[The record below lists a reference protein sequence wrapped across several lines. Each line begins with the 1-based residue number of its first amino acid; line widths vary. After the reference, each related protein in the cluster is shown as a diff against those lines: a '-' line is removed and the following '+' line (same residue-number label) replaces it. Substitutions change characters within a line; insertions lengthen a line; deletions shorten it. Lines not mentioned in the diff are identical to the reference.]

1 MPHPLR
7 QVLISSLI
15 AFHAAMMLCGP
26 CLHAM
31 PGLGHRGGAKSAA
44 APDSIEL
51 SAARQELAD
60 DCPICQ
66 LVAQV
71 QLPIEACEVS
81 SKALLVGSMRDV
93 APVAD
98 VRSDALPSCPRGPP
112 AMRVP
117 S

>member
-15 AFHAAMMLCGP
+15 AFHAAMMLFGP

-31 PGLGHRGGAKSAA
+31 PGLEHRAGAGSAA
-44 APDSIEL
+44 TPDSIEF
-51 SAARQELAD
+51 STARQDLAD

-71 QLPIEACEVS
+71 QLPIESCTVCS
-81 SKALLVGSMRDV
+81 TALLVGSMKDV